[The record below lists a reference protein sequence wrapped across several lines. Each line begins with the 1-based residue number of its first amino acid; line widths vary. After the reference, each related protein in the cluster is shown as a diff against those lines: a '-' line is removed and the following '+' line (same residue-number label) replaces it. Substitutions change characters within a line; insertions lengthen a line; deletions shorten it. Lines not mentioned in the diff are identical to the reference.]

1 MESAAFPPS
10 ITLPGS
16 PARPLRAS
24 HLQNHHAPQTLWPR
38 KGGWGGREATYTVR
52 ETATRPL
59 GMVRC
64 HRIATGM
71 KVVMKRRERK
81 RDSFKSSWLIWKEV
95 QFLITAKLF
104 ISNKTSHRC
113 LHAYSFATF
122 LFKSNIRQIF
132 WHWPNVNSS
141 LHQVSG
147 ENLSQRIG
155 FFFLL
160 ILIL

>member
-1 MESAAFPPS
+1 MGSAAFPPS

-64 HRIATGM
+64 HRIAMGT
-71 KVVMKRRERK
+71 KVMMKRRERK
-81 RDSFKSSWLIWKEV
+81 RDSFKSSWLIWKPN
-95 QFLITAKLF
+95 FLL

-122 LFKSNIRQIF
+122 LFKSNIQHIF
-132 WHWPNVNSS
+132 WHWPNVNST
-141 LHQVSG
+141 LHQISG
-147 ENLSQRIG
+147 KNLSQMIG
-155 FFFLL
+155 FFLL